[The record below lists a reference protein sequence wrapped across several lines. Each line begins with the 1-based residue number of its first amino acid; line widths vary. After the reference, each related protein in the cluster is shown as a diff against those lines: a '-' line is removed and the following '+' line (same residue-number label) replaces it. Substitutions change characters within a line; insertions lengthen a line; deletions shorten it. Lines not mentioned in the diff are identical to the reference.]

1 MHDAITLRTTLLGIA
16 SWLIPFF
23 ASFPFFDRTGQLLVS
38 QPLFKSIMVV
48 VGGLVGVVL
57 LVVAFRRVIASSASG
72 FILGF
77 YWLAI
82 NLLLDLVVLVALFKM
97 PLLLY
102 LDDIGL
108 RYLLIPIIA
117 AGMGAAVRDA
127 HCGSPDRA

>member
-1 MHDAITLRTTLLGIA
+1 MHGAITLRTTLLGVA
-16 SWLIPFF
+16 SWLIPFLV
-23 ASFPFFDRTGQLLVS
+23 SFPFFGHTGQLLVS

-48 VGGLVGVVL
+48 VGGLVGVAL

-82 NLLLDLVVLVALFKM
+82 NLLLDLVVLVVLFKM
-97 PLLLY
+97 PFLFYLY
-102 LDDIGL
+102 DVGL

-117 AGMGAAVRDA
+117 IGMGAAVREA
-127 HCGSPDRA
+127 RIGSPDRM